1 MQGISQL
8 PAGSL
13 WGGGGVAISIVPG
26 PDPCWARTGIQVGKR
41 GSFGELK
48 GSGVGYCPSSPRRCS
63 TASMVRAA
71 WWDTDDEPGFC
82 FPCSAMGG
90 ARDGRRKQTHAKNQ
104 AWTFLPHCR
113 KEGWDS
119 LVSPCLPEVLGTAG
133 IWASP
138 PVLLHSV
145 IWLSH
150 PSNTV
155 LLEPSGGGSG
165 LSLLL

>member
-41 GSFGELK
+41 GSFGEWK

-104 AWTFLPHCR
+104 AWTFCTTLQKR
-113 KEGWDS
+113 GVG
-119 LVSPCLPEVLGTAG
+119 L
-133 IWASP
+133 
-138 PVLLHSV
+138 
-145 IWLSH
+145 
-150 PSNTV
+150 
-155 LLEPSGGGSG
+155 
-165 LSLLL
+165 LSLPMSPQSAGNSWNLGITTCLAPFCHLALTPV